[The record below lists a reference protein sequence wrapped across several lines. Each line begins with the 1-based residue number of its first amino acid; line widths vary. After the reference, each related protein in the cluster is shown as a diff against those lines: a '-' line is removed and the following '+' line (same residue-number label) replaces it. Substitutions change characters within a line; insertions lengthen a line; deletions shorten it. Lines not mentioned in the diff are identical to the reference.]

1 MAKYKIT
8 VIVEVEADDID
19 DVRVLAAQLAERGND
34 SSDGEVGDVRACI
47 VTEVN

>member
-19 DVRVLAAQLAERGND
+19 EARVLAAQFAERGND
-34 SSDGEVGDVRACI
+34 SVDGEVGDVVACT
-47 VTEVN
+47 VDEV